1 MPRWCASAGIASS
14 SHAWRPSAF
23 TLCALAD
30 DPTRTDPDKY
40 KVIFE
45 NERVRVLE
53 YRDDPGQA
61 TSPHRHPDSVMY
73 TLSSFDR
80 KLVDENGQSRDVTL
94 EPGQVRWLDAQVH
107 SGENVGSTPTHVL
120 FVELKEPGPARSDT
134 TLGPA

>member
-1 MPRWCASAGIASS
+1 M
-14 SHAWRPSAF
+14 
-23 TLCALAD
+23 AD

-45 NERVRVLE
+45 NDRVRVLE

-80 KLVDENGQSRDVTL
+80 KLVDENGKSREVTL

-120 FVELKEPGPARSDT
+120 FVELKDPAA
-134 TLGPA
+134 G